1 MLASGSQ
8 RPHQTPQH
16 SCRVGCGASLSSL
29 SFACVPHA
37 NQHHNEQRYRNNDD
51 DGSNSEGQA
60 GVLGGETDQLRSR
73 KVRGAASDTESS
85 RERGAWKS
93 RRSTAS

>member
-29 SFACVPHA
+29 SFACFPHA

-51 DGSNSEGQA
+51 DGINSEGQA

-73 KVRGAASDTESS
+73 KVRGAAGDTESS

-93 RRSTAS
+93 RRSNAS